1 MAILLIIAWAL
12 LAGLGWLLVHS
23 VPSFHA
29 AISLAAVT
37 HPFLLYSG
45 VGFALAAIAAVV
57 LAVCAVIA
65 VVVYR
70 LRHPAEKS

>member
-1 MAILLIIAWAL
+1 MAILLIVAWAV
-12 LAGLGWLLVHS
+12 LAGLGWVLVHS

-29 AISLAAVT
+29 AISQAAVT

-57 LAVCAVIA
+57 LAVGAIVA

-70 LRHPAEKS
+70 ARHPAEKS